1 MTDKILFVDDDPC
14 LLAAAQRVLRKRF
27 SLDTAPNAT
36 AGLDLM
42 AQQGPYAV
50 VVADMGM
57 PGMNGA
63 DFLRACRNRFPDT
76 VRIML
81 TGDAE
86 QQDVLE
92 AVIQAELF
100 QVLNKP
106 CPADALTLALENGLQ
121 QYRLMTARLRMMASP
136 LLLEKRS

>member
-1 MTDKILFVDDDPC
+1 MTDKILFVDDDLN
-14 LLAAAQRVLRKRF
+14 LLAAMQRILRKRF
-27 SLDTAPNAT
+27 QLDTAPGGV
-36 AGLDLM
+36 AGLDLL
-42 AQQGPYAV
+42 ARQGPYAV

-63 DFLRACRNRFPDT
+63 EFLKACCEKFPYT

-86 QQDVLE
+86 QEDALE
-92 AVIQAELF
+92 AVRWAQVL

-106 CPADALTLALENGLQ
+106 CPADALVGALENGLR
-121 QYRLMTARLRMMASP
+121 QYQLVMTRR
-136 LLLEKRS
+136 E

>member
-1 MTDKILFVDDDPC
+1 MTDKILFVDDDVC
-14 LLAAAQRVLRKRF
+14 LLAAMQRNLRKRF
-27 SLDTAPNAT
+27 PLDTA
-36 AGLDLM
+36 AGGVAALELL
-42 AQQGPYAV
+42 ARQGPYAV

-63 DFLRACRNRFPDT
+63 EFLRACREKFPDT

-86 QQDVLE
+86 QEDAVE
-92 AVIQAELF
+92 AVNRAQVF

-106 CPADALTLALENGLQ
+106 CPADALVGALENGLR
-121 QYRLMTARLRMMASP
+121 QYRVVMTQRGMLQS
-136 LLLEKRS
+136 